1 MGKFPPFIR
10 LIRCFCQKL
19 TDCILVKFCLGSQ
32 FCFINLFV
40 LSLKK
45 LFSHG
50 YIESSLLH
58 AGFSSCGV
66 WASHYVVSLVVEWAL
81 GVRTQ

>member
-1 MGKFPPFIR
+1 M
-10 LIRCFCQKL
+10 
-19 TDCILVKFCLGSQ
+19 KFCLGSQ

-40 LSLKK
+40 LSFKK

-50 YIESSLLH
+50 YTESSLLH

-66 WASHYVVSLVVEWAL
+66 RASHCVVSLVVEWAL
-81 GVRTQ
+81 GVMTQ